1 MAKRHL
7 FTVFEEVVKKLWETL
22 DAAPTSNRARPVIA
36 RGGWLGP
43 GADVCFLMYGL
54 WPGCAA
60 FVSTVFGWPA
70 LVAQYV
76 FWPGADGARPLENM
90 TSITN

>member
-54 WPGCAA
+54 WPGCAG
-60 FVSTVFGWPA
+60 FVSTVSGWPA

-76 FWPGADGARPLENM
+76 FWPGADGARPFENM